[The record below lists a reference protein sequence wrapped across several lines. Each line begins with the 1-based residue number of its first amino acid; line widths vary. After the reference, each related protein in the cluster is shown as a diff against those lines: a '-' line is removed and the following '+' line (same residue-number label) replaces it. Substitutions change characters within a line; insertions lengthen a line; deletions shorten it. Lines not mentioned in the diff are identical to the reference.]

1 LVGARRGASS
11 LGCLFSLLIA
21 AAALYFGVHVGEA
34 YWRFYEFQDDM
45 QQEARFASHNANET
59 IINHL
64 RASADS
70 LELPADAQRIA
81 IRRSQSAIIIES
93 AYTEYVEFPMY
104 VRQIVFHPYAEST
117 F

>member
-1 LVGARRGASS
+1 MCAVGADRSLSFRSHPDIRQPPPLSDCVAIETTAPRAARRD
-11 LGCLFSLLIA
+11 
-21 AAALYFGVHVGEA
+21 
-34 YWRFYEFQDDM
+34 DDM
-45 QQEARFASHNANET
+45 RQEARFASHNANET

-64 RASADS
+64 RATADS

-81 IRRSQSAIIIES
+81 IRRSQSAIIIEA